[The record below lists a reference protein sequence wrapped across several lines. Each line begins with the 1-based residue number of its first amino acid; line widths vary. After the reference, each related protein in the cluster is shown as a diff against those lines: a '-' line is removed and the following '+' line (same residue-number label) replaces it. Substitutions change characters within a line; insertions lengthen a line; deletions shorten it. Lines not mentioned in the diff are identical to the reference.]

1 MKPPRYEYTAPDTLA
16 GALRARA
23 RSEDSVV
30 LAGGQSL
37 VPTLNFR
44 LSNPDTVIDLRRVA
58 ELATIDTRDGMIR
71 VGAMIRQRTLERNEA
86 AFAANPLIRETM
98 EYIAH
103 PVIRNRGTVGGSI
116 AHADPA
122 SELPCLLTLLDG
134 ELVARSVE
142 GGRTIPAG
150 EFFEFVFTTAMDPEE
165 LLVEVAFP
173 ALRPGEGWAF
183 REFARRHGDFAVAGA
198 GATLLLDDAGRIVE
212 ARLAACGVSTT
223 PVRLRAAEAALVG
236 LAPDTEA
243 FRAAGELAR
252 DAVTTVDDTA
262 ASADY
267 RRHLLAGLVHDVLTC
282 AAARTGGAK

>member
-1 MKPPRYEYTAPDTLA
+1 MKPPCYEYVAPDTLA
-16 GALRARA
+16 GALRVRA
-23 RSEDSVV
+23 ECEDSVV

-44 LSNPDTVIDLRRVA
+44 LANPDTVIDLRRVA

-71 VGAMIRQRTLERNEA
+71 VGAMTRQRTLERNEA
-86 AFAANPLIRETM
+86 AFARNPLIRETM

-103 PVIRNRGTVGGSI
+103 PVIRNRGTVGGSV

-134 ELVARSVE
+134 ELTARSSAGE
-142 GGRTIPAG
+142 RTISAA
-150 EFFEFVFTTAMDPEE
+150 EFFEFVFTTALEPEE

-173 ALRPGEGWAF
+173 VLEPGEGWAF

-198 GATLLLDDAGRIVE
+198 GATLLLDDAGRIAR
-212 ARLAACGVSTT
+212 ARLAACGVATT
-223 PVRLRAAEAALVG
+223 PVRLRAAEDALRG
-236 LAPDTEA
+236 AEPGPEA

-267 RRHLLAGLVHDVLTC
+267 RRHLLGGLVNDVLTR
-282 AAARTGGAK
+282 AAARAGGPR

>member
-1 MKPPRYEYTAPDTLA
+1 MKPPVYEYVAPDTLA

-23 RSEDSVV
+23 ESEDSVV

-44 LSNPDTVIDLRRVA
+44 LANPETVIDLRRVA

-71 VGAMIRQRTLERNEA
+71 VGAMTRQRSLERDEA
-86 AFAANPLIRETM
+86 VFSRNPLIRETM

-103 PVIRNRGTVGGSI
+103 PVIRNRGTVGGSV

-134 ELVARSVE
+134 ELTAQSAS
-142 GGRTIPAG
+142 GGVRTIPAA
-150 EFFEFVFTTAMDPEE
+150 EFFEFVFTTALEPEE
-165 LLVEVAFP
+165 LLVEICFRELA
-173 ALRPGEGWAF
+173 PGEGWAF

-198 GATLLLDDAGRIVE
+198 GATVLLDDAGRITR
-212 ARLAACGVSTT
+212 ARLAACGIATT
-223 PVRLRAAEAALVG
+223 PVRLQAAEEELVG
-236 LAPDTEA
+236 RKPGPEV
-243 FRAAGELAR
+243 FRAASELAR

-267 RRHLLAGLVHDVLTC
+267 RRHLLSGLVHDVLAR
-282 AAARTGGAK
+282 AAARTGGQ